1 LLFSHDHSE
10 DIIDP
15 IGGAEAPCDVIREE
29 SEAEE
34 AEGGERGGERAGRGT
49 GGTHKESLSF
59 IHLGKVLTA
68 EIIEEN
74 SSKGLQE
81 ERPNNEEKED

>member
-15 IGGAEAPCDVIREE
+15 IGGAEAPGDVIREE
-29 SEAEE
+29 SEAE
-34 AEGGERGGERAGRGT
+34 GGEVRPDREGEGRGT

-68 EIIEEN
+68 EIMEEN